1 MTGQF
6 DLYGVFLPLFAGA
19 ALFAYGVF
27 RVLTSVLD
35 NVGFYRLV
43 WHRPLF
49 NLAIYVTLLGG
60 FSVAINW
67 FQR

>member
-6 DLYGVFLPLFAGA
+6 DLYGVFLPLFAA
-19 ALFAYGVF
+19 LALFASGVF
-27 RVLTSVLD
+27 RVLASVLD
-35 NVGFYRLV
+35 KDGFYRLV

-49 NLAIYVTLLGG
+49 NLAIYVTLLAG
-60 FSVAINW
+60 FSVAFNW

>member
-6 DLYGVFLPLFAGA
+6 DLYGVFLPLFAGV

-27 RVLTSVLD
+27 RALASLLGM
-35 NVGFYRLV
+35 VGFYRLV

-49 NLAIYVTLLGG
+49 NFALYVTLLGG
-60 FSVAINW
+60 VSVVINW
-67 FQR
+67 FPG